1 VATFVFVNL
10 VWVFF
15 RSETITDSL
24 NMFVELAT
32 SFGEQTL
39 TITPLLILLITLG
52 LFGQYLPGRLTQR
65 SNDLI
70 GAIPV
75 PLAAIGVG
83 IAMAL
88 VMLLTSGNGVS
99 PFIYFQF

>member
-1 VATFVFVNL
+1 
-10 VWVFF
+10 
-15 RSETITDSL
+15 
-24 NMFVELAT
+24 
-32 SFGEQTL
+32 
-39 TITPLLILLITLG
+39 LLIAFG
-52 LFGQYLPGRLTQR
+52 LFGQYLPKRITKR

-75 PLAAIGVG
+75 PIAAIGVG
-83 IAMAL
+83 VVIAT